1 MHIDQELLTTW
12 GGVYKT
18 YDKHDHIF
26 MESEHPRYYYQIVEG
41 SIKMYNSNEAGKEYI
56 QGVFGPGQSFGEPVL
71 FINEPYP
78 ASAVCTQKTILLRIS
93 LENFH
98 KILAEYPEL
107 LKRFVILFANRIYS
121 KSITAREIANNN
133 PEHRILA
140 FLNSYKKQHVETKGK
155 ILIPYTRQE
164 IANFTGLRVE
174 TVIRTLLK
182 IQKSNKIEIRQPKLY
197 Y

>member
-18 YDKHDHIF
+18 YEKNEHVFH
-26 MESEHPRYYYQIVEG
+26 EHEHPRCYYQIVEG
-41 SIKMYNSNEAGKEYI
+41 SVKMYNSNEAGKQYL
-56 QGVFGPGQSFGEPVL
+56 QGMFGPGQSFGEPVL
-71 FINEPYP
+71 FIDEPYP
-78 ASAVCTQKTILLRIS
+78 ASAMCTQKTVLIRIS
-93 LENFH
+93 LDNFH
-98 KILAEYPEL
+98 KVLHEYPDL
-107 LKRFVILFANRIYS
+107 LQRFVIHFAKRIYS
-121 KSITAREIANNN
+121 KSVTAREIANNN

-140 FLNSYKKQHVETKGK
+140 FLDSYKKTNGNDSQKV
-155 ILIPYTRQE
+155 LIPFTRQE

-182 IQKSNKIEIRQPKLY
+182 MQSTNKIEIKAHKLY

>member
-1 MHIDQELLTTW
+1 MHIDQELLTAW

-18 YDKHDHIF
+18 YEKN
-26 MESEHPRYYYQIVEG
+26 ESVFHENEHPRCYYQIVQG
-41 SIKMYNSNEAGKEYI
+41 GVKMYNSNEAGKEYL
-56 QGVFGPGQSFGEPVL
+56 QGMFGPGQSFGEPVL

-78 ASAVCTQKTILLRIS
+78 ASAICTQKTVLIRIS

-98 KILAEYPEL
+98 KILREYPEL
-107 LKRFVILFANRIYS
+107 VQQFVLHFARRIYN

-140 FLNSYKKQHVETKGK
+140 FLDSFKKSQGNIKEKM
-155 ILIPYTRQE
+155 LIPYTRQE

-182 IQKSNKIEIRQPKLY
+182 IQSCKKIDILNHKLY